1 MKSGSLF
8 LAAGTCALTLALTTV
23 TVAQPVAERSPS
35 AGMWETPRT
44 PAGRPDFSGFWSQP
58 QHVEPREGGVAT
70 TFTKEKMP
78 AFVPGGEELFYKER
92 TGDPFLDEPR
102 AFCMPSGF
110 PSAFFGPYPVQ
121 IVQNDDWLVMVTE
134 FERATRLI
142 PLDGRPHRDGIEPT
156 YYGDPVGHWE
166 GDELVIETRNFRR
179 WTLDDYYYVDP
190 DEHRMHSDAFR
201 TVERLRRVDEHTL
214 SYEFTV
220 DDPKIFTE
228 PWTEPMQM
236 TLHPEWEQVGL
247 YEFHCLENNR
257 CPGGDCSNR

>member
-1 MKSGSLF
+1 MTVRSSLGI
-8 LAAGTCALTLALTTV
+8 AGACALTLALASAAL
-23 TVAQPVAERSPS
+23 AQSEAER
-35 AGMWETPRT
+35 WESPRT

-58 QHVEPREGGVAT
+58 HHLEPGTGGAT

-78 AFVPGGEELFYKER
+78 PFVPGGEALFYKQR

-142 PLDGRPHRDGIEPT
+142 PLDGRPHREGLEPS

-166 GDELVIETRNFRR
+166 GDTLVIDTRNFKR
-179 WTLDDYYYVDP
+179 WTLDDYYYVNP
-190 DEHRMHSDAFR
+190 DEYRMHSDAFR
-201 TVERLRRVDEHTL
+201 TVERLRRIDENTL
-214 SYEFTV
+214 SYELTV

-228 PWTEPMQM
+228 PWTEALQM
-236 TLHPEWEQVGL
+236 TFHPEWAEVGL
-247 YEFHCLENNR
+247 YEFQCQENNR
-257 CPGGDCSNR
+257 CPGGDCGSRQ